1 MTFRGGGS
9 ESEKSWGLFSTC
21 IDTIFRINAS
31 FIMHTE
37 RFKDYWKLKFLAQ
50 GRYDV
55 NDKAGEIE

>member
-1 MTFRGGGS
+1 MRSLGG
-9 ESEKSWGLFSTC
+9 ELFSTC